1 MPGQNDRQYWVETL
15 TRISSPVLT
24 ALRDRQLRARMPVEL
39 KVPGRENYTYL
50 EALGRTLLGVA
61 PWVEQG
67 NDGSREGRLRS
78 EYACLAREAIDA
90 ATDPESPDQMNFLKG
105 DQPIVD
111 AAFMA
116 QSLLR
121 APHELLDS
129 LDSRVRRNLADAMKE
144 TRRNKK
150 PYFCNWLL
158 FSAVIEALLRRL
170 GEDWDAM
177 RVDFALKQ
185 LEQWYCGD
193 GVYADGP
200 VYHWDFYNS
209 IVIHPM
215 LLDLMREF
223 GSCYSDWSALREP
236 ILARAR
242 RYAAILERSIS
253 PEGTYPPIGR
263 SITYR
268 FGVFHLL
275 GQMAWMDALP
285 PDITPAQVRCALTA
299 VIRRTMCFDN
309 FTSDGWLKIGVCGG
323 QPGLGE
329 AYISTGSLYLCT
341 AGLLPLGLSPAS
353 PFWSAP
359 DTPWTARKFWNGMD
373 LPADHAL

>member
-24 ALRDRQLRARMPVEL
+24 ALRDRQLRARMPVEQ

-67 NDGSREGRLRS
+67 NDGSREGRLRG
-78 EYACLAREAIDA
+78 EYACLAREALDA
-90 ATDPESPDQMNFLKG
+90 ATDPESPDHMNFLKG

-111 AAFMA
+111 AAFIA

-158 FSAVIEALLRRL
+158 FSAVVEALLRRL

-223 GSCYSDWSALREP
+223 GGCYSDWSALREP

-309 FTSDGWLKIGVCGG
+309 FTSDGWLKIGVCGS

-329 AYISTGSLYLCT
+329 TYISTGSLYLCT
-341 AGLLPLGLSPAS
+341 AGLLPLGLSPAD

-359 DTPWTARKFWNGMD
+359 DTPWTARKFWNGKD